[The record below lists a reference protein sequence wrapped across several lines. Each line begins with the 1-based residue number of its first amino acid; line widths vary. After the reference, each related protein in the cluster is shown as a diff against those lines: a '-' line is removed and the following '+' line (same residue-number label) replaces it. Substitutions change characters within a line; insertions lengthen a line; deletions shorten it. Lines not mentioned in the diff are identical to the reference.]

1 MLVTNEIAE
10 ELASTMK
17 HLGCLPPMHN
27 AALFPQDIADF
38 MEFQI
43 HCELNQAGR
52 LVYSISDTQA
62 RNKFKATYKEL
73 YGYEVKETPASIRGS
88 YPATGSDSINDISP
102 NTICRMIQVEAEFN
116 PMEASSIPVF
126 VQKLAEEIQQWEEH
140 FAKMAKSLG
149 ELRKKSDQI
158 YEKFFSNSE

>member
-1 MLVTNEIAE
+1 
-10 ELASTMK
+10 
-17 HLGCLPPMHN
+17 
-27 AALFPQDIADF
+27 
-38 MEFQI
+38 
-43 HCELNQAGR
+43 
-52 LVYSISDTQA
+52 
-62 RNKFKATYKEL
+62 
-73 YGYEVKETPASIRGS
+73 
-88 YPATGSDSINDISP
+88 
-102 NTICRMIQVEAEFN
+102 MIQVEAEFN